1 MNSQYENLN
10 DEGSRE
16 SVESKDEETKMESLL
31 PNNSDKSLDPE
42 LLSLY
47 EQYNEV
53 ISIEGEDKIFPPLD
67 GTAFYSILCKLN
79 HSCIPNVRVKYAMDK
94 DLGLIAELFA
104 IKPIFPG
111 EELLQS
117 YIDQNLGN
125 LWKIL
130 LLKSHSFL
138 FLVGKIKCN
147 AFFFF

>member
-1 MNSQYENLN
+1 MNSQDGNLN

-31 PNNSDKSLDPE
+31 PSLDPE

-130 LLKSHSFL
+130 LL
-138 FLVGKIKCN
+138 
-147 AFFFF
+147 